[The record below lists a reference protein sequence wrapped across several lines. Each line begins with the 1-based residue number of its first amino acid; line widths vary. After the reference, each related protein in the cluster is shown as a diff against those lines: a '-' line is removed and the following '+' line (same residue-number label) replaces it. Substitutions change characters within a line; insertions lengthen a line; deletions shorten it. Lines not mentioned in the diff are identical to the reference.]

1 MKYIYIYIYL
11 FSDWASCG
19 HCAAIVSSGAWVTL
33 GHLLPILPP
42 LASIADLHT
51 YIPQNKIL

>member
-1 MKYIYIYIYL
+1 MKYIYIYL